1 MKLFTTIEG
10 KLHFKSIS
18 CFWLV
23 FMLLSSCENTNENK
37 KKVEQPNILLIV
49 ADDMGY
55 ADLGCFGSDIS
66 TPNIDKIANEGIR
79 FSNFYSAPSC
89 APARASLLTGA
100 DNHMAGVGSQFYRSE
115 DQWGYEGFLSN
126 RVVTIPQLFKDNNYQ
141 TYMVGKWHLGG
152 KKDQLAHNKGFQKSF
167 ILHHGAAA
175 HYNNLGFVGLDNPS
189 IYTLNGD
196 EVAWPENAYST
207 DLYTDYLLKFISEGK
222 SAKKPFFA
230 LAAYTSPH
238 WPLQVDSSYWKK
250 YEIKYEAG
258 YEALRLKRLKDL
270 KRKGIISNNHQLPP
284 LHPSI
289 RPWDS
294 LSAKEQKIE
303 TRKMALYAGMLEN
316 LDYNIGQLISQ
327 LKKNGIYD
335 NTVLIFM
342 SDNGA
347 AYRDFYEAGPFKEF
361 LQQNYDN
368 SYENM
373 GNPSSFVSYG
383 PAWAEAGSAPFR
395 YYKQYTFEG
404 GIRVPMVIKLPT
416 AKNTGSIN
424 NAHTT
429 LTDIAPTLYDIA
441 NIEFPE
447 TYNGNPIFP
456 LKGKSIR
463 PLINGDT
470 DIVHSKDEAWTMEH
484 HHHALVRKG
493 SWKLVNPGMGWDESK
508 FELYNL
514 DTDPSESNDIKG
526 NHPKKYKEL
535 LTVWKNYKETYRIQ
549 NYNEKND

>member
-1 MKLFTTIEG
+1 MMTLFTTIIS
-10 KLHFKSIS
+10 KSYFKSIS
-18 CFWLV
+18 SFWLV
-23 FMLLSSCENTNENK
+23 LILLFSCNSPKEDITI
-37 KKVEQPNILLIV
+37 VEQPNILLIV

-66 TPNIDKIANEGIR
+66 TPNIDKIADEGIR
-79 FSNFYSAPSC
+79 FTNFYSAPSC
-89 APARASLLTGA
+89 APARASLLSGA
-100 DNHMAGVGSQFYRSE
+100 DNHMAGVGSQFYRVE
-115 DQWGYEGFLSN
+115 DEWGYEGFLSN
-126 RVVTIPQLFKDNNYQ
+126 RVVTIPQLLKDNNYQ

-152 KKDQLAHNKGFQKSF
+152 KKDQLAHDKGFQKSF
-167 ILHHGAAA
+167 ILHQGAGA
-175 HYNNLGFVGLDNPS
+175 HYNNIGFVGTDNPS
-189 IYTLNGD
+189 KYTLNGN
-196 EVAWPENAYST
+196 AFSWPENAYST

-222 SAKKPFFA
+222 STKPFFA

-250 YEIKYEAG
+250 YEKNYESG
-258 YEALRLKRLKDL
+258 YEALRLKRLEDL
-270 KRKGIISNNHQLPP
+270 KRKGIISNTHQLPP

-289 RPWDS
+289 TPWDS
-294 LSAKEQKIE
+294 LSTKEQKTE

-316 LDYNIGQLISQ
+316 LDYNIGRLISQ
-327 LKKNGIYD
+327 LKKSGVYD

-361 LQQNYDN
+361 LQQYYNN

-404 GIRVPMVIKLPT
+404 GIRVPMIMKLPKT
-416 AKNTGSIN
+416 KNTGSIN
-424 NAHTT
+424 KAHTT

-456 LKGKSIR
+456 LIGKSIQ
-463 PLINGDT
+463 PLLNGDA
-470 DIVHSKDEAWTMEH
+470 DSVHSKDEAWVMEH

-493 SWKLVNPGMGWDESK
+493 AWKLVNPGMGWDESK

-514 DTDPSESNDIKG
+514 DTDPDESIDVKL
-526 NHPKKYKEL
+526 NHPETYKEL
-535 LTVWKNYKETYRIQ
+535 LAVWKNYKETYRIQ
-549 NYNEKND
+549 NYNEAGD